1 MKDKEDST
9 TIDWHDLTPKQQSE
23 IELALEKWL
32 DREEQGA
39 RGNKMKIETDIPV
52 PMTTRNRKYPF
63 LDMKVGESIWF
74 DEPVNG
80 RAYRS
85 ALSTGTRHGLKF
97 VTRREHSGIRIW
109 RSE

>member
-1 MKDKEDST
+1 
-9 TIDWHDLTPKQQSE
+9 
-23 IELALEKWL
+23 
-32 DREEQGA
+32 
-39 RGNKMKIETDIPV
+39 MKIETDIPV
-52 PMTTRNRKYPF
+52 PMSTRNRKYPF

-74 DEPVNG
+74 VEPVNG

-97 VTRREHSGIRIW
+97 IARPENNGIRVW